1 MQVDKVIFYL
11 TVILMTISVIFVF
24 SMSIFITSHNP
35 HYTQFHFFIKQAIAA
50 TIGITIMWWLSTLDP
65 DKWFKPIGATLLIFF
80 FLLIVAMHFFPESL
94 VKTINGAKRWI
105 TIPHL
110 FSIAPVEFFKIGFIF
125 FLSWSFSRRIE
136 HKKMDFVDDI
146 SRFFP
151 YLILFFVVAGTIA
164 ILQNEFGQVFLMG
177 LIMLIMA
184 LMAGVTSKVVL
195 FVSLNIILIGSY
207 YVLQTKSKLSRIMN
221 WIYDF
226 QALFAKILP
235 EPLQPSIQVA
245 DPHNQISASYN
256 AIKSGGFFGKGLG
269 NGVIKLGFLPEVH
282 TDFILSGIAEEI
294 GIFGVGIIAI
304 LYFILIFRML
314 KISNRI
320 EDKMYSNFVFG
331 IALMIIIAFFM
342 NAFGITGAIPMKGI
356 AIPFLSYG
364 GSSLIANCIAVGM
377 VLMISKKAKF

>member
-1 MQVDKVIFYL
+1 MKVDRTIFFI
-11 TVILMTISVIFVF
+11 TVILLTISVIFVF
-24 SMSIFITSHNP
+24 SMSIYKTSHS
-35 HYTQFHFFIKQAIAA
+35 HYYSDYHFLIKQLIASV
-50 TIGITIMWWLSTLDP
+50 IGITIMWWLSTLDP

-80 FLLIVAMHFFPESL
+80 FILIIAMHFFPESL

-125 FLSWSFSRRIE
+125 FLSWSFSRKIE

-146 SRFFP
+146 VRFFP

-177 LIMLIMA
+177 VIMLIMA
-184 LMAGVTSKVVL
+184 LMAGMTSKVLL
-195 FVSLNIILIGSY
+195 FVSLNIVLVLSY
-207 YVLQTKSKLSRIMN
+207 YILQTESKLSRIMT

-226 QALFAKILP
+226 QALFARILP
-235 EPLQPSIQVA
+235 EPLQPSTYIA

-294 GIFGVGIIAI
+294 GIFGVSIIVAI
-304 LYFILIFRML
+304 YFVLIYKML
-314 KISNRI
+314 RITNRV
-320 EDKMYSNFVFG
+320 ENKMYSNFVFG
-331 IALMIIIAFFM
+331 ISLMIIIAFFM

-364 GSSLIANCIAVGM
+364 GSSLIANCIAIGM